1 MSAALV
7 KYDEMCR
14 AIDQAFEVDEVKDI
28 RDKAMAFEAYSK
40 QARNTEAERRACE
53 IRLRAERKAG
63 SLLSTMEKAKGAL
76 KRGLEPPQSRDATTA
91 KTLSQL
97 GISKDQSSRWQQL
110 AAIPEAEFEEA
121 LAAPDKPTTNGI
133 IVAAN
138 PPRRSA
144 MDGRALWLWGRLQ
157 DFERQLV
164 LSAEPSFLLR
174 EMTEPMRVDVRR
186 LAPLVI
192 AWLEGLDNDQ

>member
-1 MSAALV
+1 
-7 KYDEMCR
+7 
-14 AIDQAFEVDEVKDI
+14 
-28 RDKAMAFEAYSK
+28 
-40 QARNTEAERRACE
+40 
-53 IRLRAERKAG
+53 
-63 SLLSTMEKAKGAL
+63 
-76 KRGLEPPQSRDATTA
+76 
-91 KTLSQL
+91 
-97 GISKDQSSRWQQL
+97 
-110 AAIPEAEFEEA
+110 
-121 LAAPDKPTTNGI
+121 
-133 IVAAN
+133 
-138 PPRRSA
+138 